1 MAFEFDPQR
10 ALEQLRRLA
19 ADAPGQITDSVG
31 RLVREASP
39 ERLEQIMRSPARWA
53 LLEGIFWQMPKR
65 LDPKAAVEVETSV
78 LWTITGRADGGA
90 DSWLLLVTR
99 GSARTQRVGASMP
112 EAKLTISMD
121 GVELLRL
128 VSGNLDPMTAYMQG
142 RIKLEGDIMVAAT
155 LSRIFRMPG
164 GSSGTDGEGP
174 SATNGGGELNEPH

>member
-19 ADAPGQITDSVG
+19 ADAPAQITDSVG

-65 LDPKAAVEVETSV
+65 LDPKGAAEVETSV

-99 GSARTQRVGASMP
+99 GSARTQRVGAGNP
-112 EAKLTISMD
+112 QAKLTITMD

-164 GSSGTDGEGP
+164 GSGDSDDGP
-174 SATNGGGELNEPH
+174 STANGGGELNEPH